1 MDFNF
6 IVKLLSYCFI
16 TYFILIQIFKITF
29 LAHLRKFFT
38 AALVFVVVRIEL
50 RVHVRIDVRIVNIG
64 MHFLLVNLIIDFGDT
79 IVIFCLTGF
88 TNITCSC
95 TRSFESVCV
104 DFDTPFA
111 FDINTFLRESQ
122 VTNVCVPFVTRV
134 YFCSSAFVWVLLFFP
149 TYFVGMV

>member
-1 MDFNF
+1 MFYHIFHCHPD
-6 IVKLLSYCFI
+6 
-16 TYFILIQIFKITF
+16 IQNHFPRPFAKS
-29 LAHLRKFFT
+29 
-38 AALVFVVVRIEL
+38 LVFVVVRIEL
-50 RVHVRIDVRIVNIG
+50 RVHVRIDVRIVHIG

-79 IVIFCLTGF
+79 IVIFRLTGF

-134 YFCSSAFVWVLLFFP
+134 YFAVQLLSG
-149 TYFVGMV
+149 YFYSFQHIS